1 MQFLPFT
8 LFLLFC
14 SLCSPVFSVQQPFI
28 GPDLP
33 VKKNILTQEIGQF
46 IQDILASWN
55 SAGGVGIAVVQ
66 KNEDGS
72 WNVETKG
79 YGTARADG
87 SGVTEDTLFAI
98 GSNSK
103 LFDVFATG
111 LLISNESISPRI
123 SWNTK
128 ISSLIPEWELADPI
142 ATSKSTIIDL
152 MSHRTGLP
160 RHDISYNEEQSVP
173 EVISNIKHLRPSAE
187 FREVWQYNNIM
198 YTVLSYLPE
207 VVLHIPFTHFVK
219 NNIFLPLGLHSTTY
233 SGDVAEKSGNLASG
247 FARDKVNR
255 TKDIFGRGI
264 PRSIPFWS
272 PKGEKMGIV
281 RCFACYH
288 FVYLFFAAVVS
299 GAGGVISSAR
309 DMATWLQALLLQ
321 GRNPLTDKVII
332 PSDVVVKA
340 ATGVTTPTAAGS
352 LSDLSFTAVVSRFPH
367 IEVMIISR
375 LFLTD
380 TICCRNTYLLSCSN
394 QHGGST
400 PGFNTQIIRFPFDN
414 VGIAVLTND
423 DSFGG
428 LFMEVIKGRII
439 DEIFGLEPL
448 DWNSRVKQLAT
459 AAYNQALN
467 SLVLRPAD
475 ASPPSVPFAS
485 LAGEYRNPAY
495 GSLYFCSILV
505 ASGSIVENSDPSCK
519 EFIHELPVR
528 LPESFNTSVPT
539 LFAQMKSTWLSH
551 IRLEHFDNNLFN
563 VTGFASLPILEPSE
577 SELSGEKQKYW
588 AKIATEN
595 SPITVEFAFS
605 DQGDVVGLGA
615 AGGLWGAGP
624 GVEGPTGDTVQDR
637 AEVWFDRLGS

>member
-1 MQFLPFT
+1 MT
-8 LFLLFC
+8 N
-14 SLCSPVFSVQQPFI
+14 LCRPVFSVQQPLI

-98 GSNSK
+98 GRLSYLHILRELILSPQ

-160 RHDISYNEEQSVP
+160 RHDISYNEGQSIP
-173 EVISNIKHLRPSAE
+173 EVISHIKHLRPSAE
-187 FREVWQYNNIM
+187 FREVWQYSNIM

-233 SGDVAEKSGNLASG
+233 SAEVAEKNGNLASG
-247 FARDKVNR
+247 FARDKLNR
-255 TKDIFGRGI
+255 TEEIFGRGI
-264 PRSIPFWS
+264 PRTIPFWS
-272 PKGEKMGIV
+272 RKGGEDGNMI
-281 RCFACYH
+281 
-288 FVYLFFAAVVS
+288 S

-340 ATGVTTPTAAGS
+340 ATGVTIPTVAGS
-352 LSDLSFTAVVSRFPH
+352 
-367 IEVMIISR
+367 
-375 LFLTD
+375 
-380 TICCRNTYLLSCSN
+380 
-394 QHGGST
+394 
-400 PGFNTQIIRFPFDN
+400 FNTQITRFPFDN

-423 DSFGG
+423 DLFGG
-428 LFMEVIKGRII
+428 LFMEVIKERII

-459 AAYNQALN
+459 DAYNQALN
-467 SLVLRPAD
+467 RLVPRPVD
-475 ASPPSVPFAS
+475 PSPPSVPFAS

-495 GSLYFCSILV
+495 GSLYFCGISL
-505 ASGSIVENSDPSCK
+505 ASGSTFDNSDPNCK

-528 LPESFNTSVPT
+528 LPEHISSSVPT
-539 LFAQMKSTWLSH
+539 FFAQMNSFWLSH
-551 IRLEHFDNNLFN
+551 IRLEHFDKNLFN
-563 VTGFASLPILEPSE
+563 VTGLASLVIVASYPRTFRVRIL
-577 SELSGEKQKYW
+577 GEKQEYW

-595 SPITVEFAFS
+595 SLITAEFAFN
-605 DQGDVVGLGA
+605 DEGDVVGFGV

-637 AEVWFDRLGS
+637 AEIWFDRFGH